1 LTLPSGEPDT
11 GHTMSEHMIMMAM
24 LFVSIVIAACVGI
37 LTWRVNRRSDHL
49 EGIIAATYL
58 EARRALE
65 RHKL

>member
-1 LTLPSGEPDT
+1 
-11 GHTMSEHMIMMAM
+11 MSEHMIMMAM